1 MRIVDDLRGRS
12 RMRPVAQRSNS
23 RLANGAAL
31 IGIAAHVATVFLYLA
46 SGLVAPLAGVLFL
59 LAGWA
64 VLLVLAIRVR
74 PSRPWLAALTPVASI
89 GFWTSVLTF
98 GSWVFGWTA

>member
-1 MRIVDDLRGRS
+1 MFALGEATEQDGA
-12 RMRPVAQRSNS
+12 VAPRRNPG
-23 RLANGAAL
+23 LANAAAL
-31 IGIAAHVATVFLYLA
+31 IGIAVHVATIFLYLS

-64 VLLVLAIRVR
+64 VLLVAAIRMR
-74 PSRPWLAALTPVASI
+74 PIRPWLVAVTPVASFA
-89 GFWTSVLTF
+89 FWAAVLTF

>member
-1 MRIVDDLRGRS
+1 M
-12 RMRPVAQRSNS
+12 
-23 RLANGAAL
+23 
-31 IGIAAHVATVFLYLA
+31 
-46 SGLVAPLAGVLFL
+46 LFL

-64 VLLVLAIRVR
+64 VLLVLAIRLR